1 MLKAFKEEDAN
12 GNGDPNDEIPLTA
25 TDVVKP
31 DLLLAYFGIPYDY
44 GTKTAVIDGE
54 LTYIPTSETFKKYVA
69 YVANIYP
76 EA

>member
-44 GTKTAVIDGE
+44 GTKTAVIDGGTD
-54 LTYIPTSETFKKYVA
+54 L
-69 YVANIYP
+69 YP
-76 EA
+76 HFRNL